1 MRTDEDGSAAAASV
15 PATRFAG
22 TLMDVLDRVEYSRVP
37 MDVADNP
44 VYRLRYEAYRREE
57 FVPFNDAG
65 VVVDDL
71 DDTPNASCFAVHID
85 GELVSSL
92 RLHHLSSRHPY
103 SPSMKVFPD
112 VLGPLLE
119 QGQHFIDPSRFTADY
134 EASLAYPA
142 LPFLTLRIAVMATIY
157 YRADNCLALVRPE
170 HAPFYK
176 RVFGSEAMAGT
187 RPYPGLAFPVGLYGA
202 KVESSRYQSIFSRF
216 VFFLSTVEEREKLF
230 GANEHA
236 PGRMIPASS
245 RAAYELAIATNTA
258 SAGAMDRVAAG

>member
-1 MRTDEDGSAAAASV
+1 MRTDEDGSAAAASA

-22 TLMDVLDRVEYSRVP
+22 TLMDVLDRVRYSRVP
-37 MDVADNP
+37 MDVTDNP

-57 FVPFNDAG
+57 FVPFNDEG

-92 RLHHLSSRHPY
+92 RLHHLGSRYPW

-112 VLGPLLE
+112 VLGPLVE
-119 QGQHFIDPSRFTADY
+119 AGQHFIDPSRFTADY

-176 RVFGSEAMAGT
+176 RVFGSEAMSGT

-202 KVESSRYQSIFSRF
+202 RVEGSRYQSIFSRF
-216 VFFLSTVEEREKLF
+216 PFFLSTVEERDSLF
-230 GANEHA
+230 GPAEDQSGA
-236 PGRMIPASS
+236 ELVPASS
-245 RAAYELAIATNTA
+245 RAAYELAIATAGVNPV
-258 SAGAMDRVAAG
+258 SATQSA